1 MNAVEIEE
9 AVSELAAAPFDA
21 AEFPYAFL
29 AAFGNKKTTIDRLRG
44 GATNGS
50 DVPGGVLQR
59 NNIHIAVCDKG
70 KVRETLIALRTS
82 PKTEKGKVK
91 FLVATDGED
100 FEADDIASGEGIA
113 CAYSDFAKHLGLFL
127 PLAGISTVR
136 QVANNPIDIKATG
149 RLNKL
154 YLELIKENPDW
165 ESEARRHDL
174 NQFMARLI
182 FCFFAEDTGI
192 FFGSSLFTQTLQ
204 QFTDNQSSNTHEII
218 AELFRA
224 MDTKLEDR
232 VAGNFRPWAD
242 AFPYVNGGL
251 FAGTTECPR
260 FSRIARSYLL
270 RAGELDWQHINP
282 DIFGSMIQGIADDEE
297 RGSLGMHYTS
307 VPNILK
313 VLDPLFLD
321 DLREQLTAAEGNV
334 RKLMNLRR
342 RIASIRVFDPACG
355 SGNFLVIAYIRMREI
370 EFEIVKKLRAI
381 YESEAKKKDDPN
393 TWMKLENFY
402 GIDIKDFACET
413 ARLSLLIAEFQC
425 DARLIGQ
432 REACL
437 NILPLKKTGQIHCGN
452 ALRLDWAQVCP
463 PVERPIPVEYDPSSP
478 DGVRTVEDFP
488 DSLMPPD
495 VETYICGNPPYLGS
509 KWLVE
514 EQKSDLGTVFGDR
527 IKNWK
532 SLDYVAGWIMKAA
545 DFGRTNRSVA
555 AFVSTNSI
563 CQGQQV
569 PILWPLLFRLGQ
581 QIAFAHTSFKWSNLA
596 SHNAGVTVV
605 IVGIGA
611 DARKPRRLMSEDE
624 SGGVFVRET
633 ENINAYLVSGRNIE
647 VESAAHPRG
656 DLSKMQ
662 FGNHPYYGGDLI
674 MTTAEA
680 DAIVRAAPEAKRF
693 LRPLYG
699 SQELIS
705 AAPRACLWISA
716 EDVHAAE
723 AIDPIAIRL
732 AAVAAKRKAAT
743 QDKSAQ
749 TLAQKPYSFREQVT
763 AERHTLVIPRV
774 SSESRPYLPVGL
786 LEADC
791 IVQDQAFAMYDAPI
805 WNIALIA
812 SRLHLIWVATVCGK
826 LETRYRYSNTLGWN
840 TFPVPRLT
848 DANKSDL
855 SRCAQEILLAR
866 EAHFPATIADLYDPA
881 SMPENLRRAHDYND
895 ETLERIYIG
904 RKFRNDTERLE
915 KLFELYTKMTKAETG
930 KKPAKGAA

>member
-1 MNAVEIEE
+1 M
-9 AVSELAAAPFDA
+9 
-21 AEFPYAFL
+21 
-29 AAFGNKKTTIDRLRG
+29 
-44 GATNGS
+44 
-50 DVPGGVLQR
+50 
-59 NNIHIAVCDKG
+59 
-70 KVRETLIALRTS
+70 
-82 PKTEKGKVK
+82 
-91 FLVATDGED
+91 
-100 FEADDIASGEGIA
+100 
-113 CAYSDFAKHLGLFL
+113 
-127 PLAGISTVR
+127 
-136 QVANNPIDIKATG
+136 
-149 RLNKL
+149 
-154 YLELIKENPDW
+154 
-165 ESEARRHDL
+165 
-174 NQFMARLI
+174 
-182 FCFFAEDTGI
+182 
-192 FFGSSLFTQTLQ
+192 
-204 QFTDNQSSNTHEII
+204 
-218 AELFRA
+218 
-224 MDTKLEDR
+224 
-232 VAGNFRPWAD
+232 
-242 AFPYVNGGL
+242 
-251 FAGTTECPR
+251 
-260 FSRIARSYLL
+260 
-270 RAGELDWQHINP
+270 
-282 DIFGSMIQGIADDEE
+282 
-297 RGSLGMHYTS
+297 
-307 VPNILK
+307 
-313 VLDPLFLD
+313 
-321 DLREQLTAAEGNV
+321 
-334 RKLMNLRR
+334 
-342 RIASIRVFDPACG
+342 
-355 SGNFLVIAYIRMREI
+355 
-370 EFEIVKKLRAI
+370 
-381 YESEAKKKDDPN
+381 
-393 TWMKLENFY
+393 
-402 GIDIKDFACET
+402 
-413 ARLSLLIAEFQC
+413 
-425 DARLIGQ
+425 
-432 REACL
+432 
-437 NILPLKKTGQIHCGN
+437 
-452 ALRLDWAQVCP
+452 
-463 PVERPIPVEYDPSSP
+463 
-478 DGVRTVEDFP
+478 
-488 DSLMPPD
+488 
-495 VETYICGNPPYLGS
+495 
-509 KWLVE
+509 
-514 EQKSDLGTVFGDR
+514 
-527 IKNWK
+527 
-532 SLDYVAGWIMKAA
+532 
-545 DFGRTNRSVA
+545 
-555 AFVSTNSI
+555 
-563 CQGQQV
+563 
-569 PILWPLLFRLGQ
+569 
-581 QIAFAHTSFKWSNLA
+581 
-596 SHNAGVTVV
+596 V

-915 KLFELYTKMTKAETG
+915 KLFELYTKMTKAERG